1 MRFIKR
7 SLSACLCVALC
18 CLPCVSIFAQEAPHL
33 DYDTLWTNDRE
44 PFRIAGNLYYV
55 GTFDLACYLST
66 TPKGHIL
73 INTGVPGSDT
83 MIRQHIEALGFKFTD
98 IRILLATHAH
108 IDHVGDMAAIKKTT
122 GARLMIEEEDV
133 PVLADGG
140 LSDFALGGKNSPF
153 LFPPVKVD
161 RVLHDK
167 DIVKLGGMEIEVLH
181 HPGHTKGACSFLFTV
196 KDEKRSYRVLIANMP
211 SIISETK
218 LPSMPTYPGV
228 GKDYGY
234 TLSVMP
240 KLQFDIWL
248 SSHASQFDLDSKRRP
263 GAPYNPEAFFDRA
276 GYDSSIKTLHEKYL
290 KKMQP

>member
-1 MRFIKR
+1 
-7 SLSACLCVALC
+7 
-18 CLPCVSIFAQEAPHL
+18 
-33 DYDTLWTNDRE
+33 
-44 PFRIAGNLYYV
+44 
-55 GTFDLACYLST
+55 
-66 TPKGHIL
+66 
-73 INTGVPGSDT
+73 